1 MSSRV
6 LACAN
11 GSDSDAILRDKK
23 HRRRP
28 GFGRKI
34 INSVL
39 DIFRFKIFFFYKSM
53 FYRMSFQDSYL
64 IILCG
69 VCFTY
74 FSYLF
79 QSNTLKNAITSSDCG
94 GLSCLCFQILM
105 LA

>member
-39 DIFRFKIFFFYKSM
+39 DIFRLKIFFF
-53 FYRMSFQDSYL
+53 L
-64 IILCG
+64 
-69 VCFTY
+69 
-74 FSYLF
+74 
-79 QSNTLKNAITSSDCG
+79 
-94 GLSCLCFQILM
+94 
-105 LA
+105 

>member
-39 DIFRFKIFFFYKSM
+39 DIFRLRIFFSIKACSIECLFKI
-53 FYRMSFQDSYL
+53 L
-64 IILCG
+64 
-69 VCFTY
+69 
-74 FSYLF
+74 
-79 QSNTLKNAITSSDCG
+79 N
-94 GLSCLCFQILM
+94 
-105 LA
+105 